1 MKLSVVG
8 LGLMGGSFALSIK
21 KIYPSWQIVGY
32 DLSRVHQKEAL
43 ELNIIDKIADNFDEI
58 KKSDIIVLATPVE
71 AIIKTL
77 NLLKD
82 ISKNTTVID
91 LGSTKE
97 KIVKKT
103 PNEIRKNL
111 VAAHPMAGTE
121 NTGPKAAF
129 DSLYQDKVVVFCDF
143 EDSGKLQQK
152 ISKDIFIKLGMRI
165 VFMKADEH
173 DFHAAYIS
181 HLPHA
186 ISFALANSV
195 LKQEDPKSIL
205 ALAGGGFKDMSRIA
219 KSSPI
224 MWSDIFKQNQKN
236 LLITL
241 DSFQKELD
249 LIKKFTKEERWEE
262 LKKWMGKA
270 NSLHNII

>member
-1 MKLSVVG
+1 MHNILPRVTVSVIFSLFILLQTG
-8 LGLMGGSFALSIK
+8 CMT
-21 KIYPSWQIVGY
+21 
-32 DLSRVHQKEAL
+32 
-43 ELNIIDKIADNFDEI
+43 
-58 KKSDIIVLATPVE
+58 TPE
-71 AIIKTL
+71 EKIIK
-77 NLLKD
+77 
-82 ISKNTTVID
+82 NT
-91 LGSTKE
+91 
-97 KIVKKT
+97 
-103 PNEIRKNL
+103 PHQIRKNL

-129 DSLYQDKVVVFCDF
+129 DLLYQDKVVVFCDF
-143 EDSGKLQQK
+143 EDSGELQQK
-152 ISKDIFIKLGMRI
+152 IAYDIFTKMKMKI
-165 VFMKADEH
+165 VYMKADEH

-195 LKQEDPKSIL
+195 LQQEDPKSIL

-249 LIKKFTKEERWEE
+249 LMKKLIKEKRWEE
-262 LKKWMGKA
+262 LKKWMNKA
-270 NSLHNII
+270 NSLHNIL